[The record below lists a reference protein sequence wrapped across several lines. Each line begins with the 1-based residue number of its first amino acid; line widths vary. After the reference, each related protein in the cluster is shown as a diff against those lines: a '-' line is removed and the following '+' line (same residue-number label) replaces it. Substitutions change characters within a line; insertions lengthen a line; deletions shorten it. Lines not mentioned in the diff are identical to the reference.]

1 MRILF
6 SMAAAVGLILVA
18 DFAEAVTQS
27 LRPQA
32 RPAEEVSR
40 AGQITGPVALLNVSA
55 GPVLRPQLRPETLSP
70 AVKAPVV
77 DAAANARFENW
88 MRAFRGRALA
98 QGISASTFDRAF
110 RGVQYDAGV
119 IKRDRNQAE
128 FTKTIWD
135 YLASAASDKRV
146 RNGKN
151 ALRQHR
157 RTLEQ
162 IEARYGVDK
171 AVVVAVW
178 GLESGYGEFRGDL
191 DVVQSLAT
199 LAFDGRRGAFF
210 EKQLIAALKILQN
223 GDTSPRNMTG
233 SWAGAMGHTQFIPT
247 SYEAYAV
254 DFTGDGRRD
263 IWSDDPTDALA
274 STAAYLNRFGWVKG
288 QPWGTEVK
296 LPQNFNYALASRKV
310 RKSPAEWAQLG
321 VRGVDGKA
329 VPNYGSASIL
339 LPAGGRGV
347 AFMIFKNFSVIE
359 RYNAAD
365 AYVIGVGH
373 LSDRINGGDPLVGNW
388 PEGERP
394 LTLRERKELQRR
406 LTRSGFDTQGVDG
419 KVGPN
424 TLAAVRAFQKSQG
437 LPADGFATLSLLK
450 RLR

>member
-1 MRILF
+1 MRCLVLIGAL
-6 SMAAAVGLILVA
+6 ALGLCSSVSA
-18 DFAEAVTQS
+18 GVVTQS
-27 LRPQA
+27 LRPEA
-32 RPAEEVSR
+32 RPVTEDVTRTAPVPLLTVA
-40 AGQITGPVALLNVSA
+40 AGS
-55 GPVLRPQLRPETLSP
+55 VLRPQMRPLGR
-70 AVKAPVV
+70 APVIDV
-77 DAAANARFENW
+77 AANARFQNW
-88 MRAFRGRALA
+88 IKAFRGRALS

-110 RGVQYDAGV
+110 RGVQYDPDV
-119 IKRDRNQAE
+119 IKRDRNQSE

-135 YLASAASDKRV
+135 YLASAASDSRV
-146 RNGKN
+146 RDGKQ
-151 ALRQHR
+151 ALRKHR
-157 RTLEQ
+157 RKLDA
-162 IEARYGVDK
+162 IEARYGVEK
-171 AVVVAVW
+171 EVVVAVW
-178 GLESGYGEFRGDL
+178 GLESRYGEFRGDN

-199 LAFDGRRGAFF
+199 LAFDGRRGKFF
-210 EKQLIAALKILQN
+210 ESQLVAALKILQN

-247 SYEAYAV
+247 SYLAYAV

-274 STAAYLNRFGWVKG
+274 STAAYLKRFGWIKG
-288 QPWGTEVK
+288 QPWGVEVK
-296 LPQNFNYALASRKV
+296 LPSGFDFGLASRKIQ
-310 RKSPAEWAQLG
+310 KSPAEWARLG
-321 VRGVDGKA
+321 VRGVDGQA
-329 VPNYGSASIL
+329 VPNYGAGSIL

-347 AFMIFKNFSVIE
+347 AFMVFKNFAVIE

-373 LSDRINGGDPLVGNW
+373 LSDRIKGGAPLVGNW

-406 LTRSGFDTQGVDG
+406 LTRAGFDTQGVDG

-424 TLAAVRAFQKSQG
+424 TLAAVRAYQKSLG